1 MTQAHPG
8 SSETRQSIAEPPQHA
23 TPAADTEVLLHL
35 RKMSTTAGLDS
46 GDYVA
51 VNVAAVVAVIFGLA
65 SVLAALGY
73 VLLII
78 PLVGIILA
86 LVALAQIRD
95 SNGTQTGKGL
105 ALAGLILSGGISIAV
120 VGYRGIEAMQRR
132 ADQQQ
137 IAALCQK
144 FGQLVAQQQ
153 FDQAYELF
161 SPQFQKRV
169 ALNPFKIHLA
179 ALQRGEVVPPMDAI
193 AWNGRAQFQTDPEGS
208 ATALAMIR
216 IHYKGSDEEDRQPAQ
231 FRRGDGGWKIDDLPQ
246 MFPEARETSRQPG

>member
-1 MTQAHPG
+1 
-8 SSETRQSIAEPPQHA
+8 
-23 TPAADTEVLLHL
+23 
-35 RKMSTTAGLDS
+35 MSVTAGLGS

-51 VNVAAVVAVIFGLA
+51 VNVTAVVAVLFGLA

-95 SNGTQTGKGL
+95 SNGTQTGRGL
-105 ALAGLILSGGISIAV
+105 ALAGLILSGGISAAV
-120 VGYRGIEAMQRR
+120 IGYRGIEAIHYH

-169 ALNPFKIHLA
+169 ALNPFKIHLT
-179 ALQRGEVVPPMDAI
+179 ALQRGDVVPPMDAI
-193 AWNGRAQFQTDPEGS
+193 AWNGRVRFQSDQEGS
-208 ATALAMIR
+208 QTALTMIR
-216 IHYKGSDEEDRQPAQ
+216 IHYKGSDQDDRQPAL
-231 FRRGDGGWKIDDLPQ
+231 FRRSSAGWRIDELPM
-246 MFPEARETSRQPG
+246 MFSEDRETSRPPR